1 MTPARPLGNVPE
13 RPRAVLFDLDGT
25 LIDSAP
31 DLRASINILLRQYEL
46 GSLSL
51 ERVRGMIGNGIKML
65 VERAFDSCG
74 HPLVGEEVDAG
85 YAAML
90 DIYSGHLTTF
100 TRPMPGARAAIRLL
114 HAKGFRMGVVTNKQ
128 QAATER
134 ILDHFALTPFL
145 GAVIGG
151 SPGMNP
157 KPAPDMLLRAL
168 DRLGVEPGDAV
179 MVGDSGI
186 DVEAAHNAGLPAVI
200 VLNGY
205 MRSSEEAAKAAVTI
219 ASLEECPAAVGA
231 IWMFG
236 RERLPQLARPQRPT
250 RD

>member
-1 MTPARPLGNVPE
+1 MTSRALASVVLAAGEGKRMRSARPKPLHLLCGRAMLLHILDAVAE
-13 RPRAVLFDLDGT
+13 MGADRAVVVVGHGAERITKKLVDDGP
-25 LIDSAP
+25 P
-31 DLRASINILLRQYEL
+31 DLPIEFVEQAVQ
-46 GSLSL
+46 
-51 ERVRGMIGNGIKML
+51 RG
-65 VERAFDSCG
+65 
-74 HPLVGEEVDAG
+74 
-85 YAAML
+85 
-90 DIYSGHLTTF
+90 T
-100 TRPMPGARAAIRLL
+100 
-114 HAKGFRMGVVTNKQ
+114 
-128 QAATER
+128 
-134 ILDHFALTPFL
+134 
-145 GAVIGG
+145 
-151 SPGMNP
+151 
-157 KPAPDMLLRAL
+157 
-168 DRLGVEPGDAV
+168 GDAV